1 MKKTILLFLISI
13 ISISLARAQYKPVDK
28 ESTLDFKIGNFGF
41 DVKGSFTGFKGDINF
56 DPQNMVNNSFDV
68 TIDAATVNTD
78 NNSRDQH
85 LRGESYFDVKNYPT
99 IHFVSS
105 KITSAG
111 KENAFT
117 AYGKLTIKGKS
128 MDISIPFTARPGTDG
143 YLFKGSF
150 KINRKDFGVGGTSTI
165 SNELEVTL
173 NVLAKKQ
180 TAI

>member
-1 MKKTILLFLISI
+1 MKKTVLLFLISA
-13 ISISLARAQYKPVDK
+13 ISISLAKAQYKPVDK
-28 ESTLDFKIGNFGF
+28 ESTLGFIIENFGF

-56 DPQNMVNNSFDV
+56 DAQNAANNGFDV
-68 TIDAATVNTD
+68 TIDATTVNTD
-78 NNSRDQH
+78 NNLRDQH
-85 LRGESYFDVKNYPT
+85 LRGESYFDIKNYPT

-105 KITSAG
+105 KITSTG

-128 MDISIPFTARPGTDG
+128 KDISIPFTAMPGTDG

-165 SNELEVTL
+165 SNELEVFL
-173 NVLAKKQ
+173 NVMAKK
-180 TAI
+180 

>member
-1 MKKTILLFLISI
+1 MKKAVLLCFISI
-13 ISISLARAQYKPVDK
+13 ISISLAWAQYKPVDR

-56 DPQNMVNNSFDV
+56 DPQNVVNSSFDV
-68 TIDAATVNTD
+68 TTDASTVNTD
-78 NNSRDQH
+78 NNLRDQH

-99 IHFVSS
+99 MHFVSS

-117 AYGKLTIKGKS
+117 VFGKLTIKGKS
-128 MDISIPFTARPGTDG
+128 KDISIPFTATPGTDS

-150 KINRKDFGVGGTSTI
+150 RVNRKDFGVGGTSTI
-165 SNELEVTL
+165 SNELEVFL
-173 NVLAKKQ
+173 NVVAKK
-180 TAI
+180 